1 MISVGFTGTREG
13 LTDEQREEVT
23 KILKDY
29 FSLSRI
35 QGPSQFHHGDC
46 IGADYEA
53 AQIAQEMGYH
63 VVGHPPANDK
73 ARAFFES
80 DNEREPKGYLARNE
94 DIVQFSDVLIACPK
108 SIVEEI
114 KGSGTWWTVRYA
126 RRIKKPIYLVL
137 PTGRVVNQ

>member
-23 KILKDY
+23 RLLKEHLRDD
-29 FSLSRI
+29 
-35 QGPSQFHHGDC
+35 SQFHHGDC

-63 VVGHPPANDK
+63 VVGHPPINPK

-80 DNEREPKGYLARNE
+80 DNERAPKGYLARNE
-94 DIVQFSDVLIACPK
+94 DIVMFSDVLIACPK